1 MSHHYFS
8 LNIDVDYITSLKKM
22 EGGGKKATEYSPHT
36 SWGQSS
42 TANVRVEKKV
52 HQKEHF

>member
-52 HQKEHF
+52 HQK